1 MNRSIPLG
9 ILMLV
14 AASFVAPR
22 AKANATFTTPLSGA
36 NEFSVTL
43 STATGS
49 ASVPLTFSTL
59 DVTSF
64 VFSGR
69 TPPGT
74 AATIQVALP
83 GVNGT
88 VAIILPGFPAAASGS
103 YAMTFDLTLDGTY
116 NTSFLTASGGTAAS
130 AEAALMAD
138 MLAGKTY
145 INIHDATFPGGGIRG
160 HLSETQNVT
169 PEPGT
174 IVLLGTG
181 LVSMLGAARRKWL
194 GQPVLA
200 PRRHNK
206 VLLRPT

>member
-1 MNRSIPLG
+1 MKRSIPLG

-14 AASFVAPR
+14 AASFAAPR
-22 AKANATFTTPLSGA
+22 AKANATFTTTLSGA
-36 NEFSVTL
+36 NEVPATL
-43 STATGS
+43 STATGL
-49 ASVPLTFSTL
+49 AFVTLTFSTL

-64 VFSGR
+64 VFSGL
-69 TPPGT
+69 TAPVT

-83 GVNGT
+83 GVNGP
-88 VAIILPGFPAAASGS
+88 VAIILPGFPAATSGS

-116 NTSFLTASGGTAAS
+116 NTSFLTANGGTAAS

-145 INIHDATFPGGGIRG
+145 INIHDASFPGGEIRG
-160 HLSETQNVT
+160 QLSETQNVT

-174 IVLLGTG
+174 ILVLGTG

-194 GQPVLA
+194 S
-200 PRRHNK
+200 
-206 VLLRPT
+206 

>member
-1 MNRSIPLG
+1 MKRSIPLG

-14 AASFVAPR
+14 AASFAAPR
-22 AKANATFTTPLSGA
+22 AKANATFTTTLSGA
-36 NEFSVTL
+36 NEVPATL
-43 STATGS
+43 STATGL
-49 ASVPLTFSTL
+49 AFVTLTFSTL

-64 VFSGR
+64 VFSGL
-69 TPPGT
+69 TAPVT

-83 GVNGT
+83 GVNGP

-103 YAMTFDLTLDGTY
+103 YVMTFDLTLDGTY
-116 NTSFLTASGGTAAS
+116 NTSFLTANGGTAAS

-145 INIHDATFPGGGIRG
+145 INIHDATFPGGEIRG
-160 HLSETQNVT
+160 QLSETQNVT

-194 GQPVLA
+194 S
-200 PRRHNK
+200 
-206 VLLRPT
+206 